1 MSPAARLS
9 LIVLLGWTALAA
21 VAPLLQLAP
30 DAISL
35 PEIME
40 PPSRA
45 SWLGHDDLGRPMAD
59 RLIFALRTSLLVVIL
74 VVPLSA
80 AIGAA
85 IGIAAAWRGGLLDA
99 CVARLMDVFLSF
111 PGTLLAIAMAG
122 LLGPGI
128 GNVVIALTAVS
139 WVGYARMARAQAHA
153 VKAREHVLAARVL
166 GTRTPAILMR
176 HVLPLI
182 AAPLLMEVSLG
193 VAGVILAEAG
203 LSFLG
208 LGVQPPSASLGAML
222 RDGTAYML
230 VAPHMVIIPGLAMLA
245 LMLACNTLGDT
256 LQRRLDPRRTL
267 AAMPAA

>member
-1 MSPAARLS
+1 MSPAARLP
-9 LIVLLGWTALAA
+9 LVVLLGWTALAA
-21 VAPLLQLAP
+21 LAPLLPLAP

-35 PEIME
+35 PEIMAR
-40 PPSRA
+40 PSWT
-45 SWLGHDDLGRPMAD
+45 SWLGHDDLGRPIVD
-59 RLIFALRTSLLVVIL
+59 RLIYALRTSLLVVIL

-85 IGIAAAWRGGLLDA
+85 VGIAAAWLGGLLDA
-99 CVARLMDVFLSF
+99 CVARLMDVFLAF
-111 PGTLLAIAMAG
+111 PGALLAIAMAG

-139 WVGYARMARAQAHA
+139 WVGYARLARAQAHA
-153 VKAREHVLAARVL
+153 VKTREHVLAARVL
-166 GTRTPAILMR
+166 GTGTPAILLR

-182 AAPLLMEVSLG
+182 VAPLLMEITVG
-193 VAGVILAEAG
+193 VGSVILAEAG

-230 VAPHMVIIPGLAMLA
+230 VAPHMVIAPGLAMLA
-245 LMLACNTLGDT
+245 LMLACNALGDT
-256 LQRRLDPRRTL
+256 LQRRLDPRRSLSLVPT
-267 AAMPAA
+267 A

>member
-1 MSPAARLS
+1 MSAAARLS
-9 LIVLLGWTALAA
+9 LFVLIGWAALAA
-21 VAPLLQLAP
+21 LAPLLRLTP

-35 PEIME
+35 PEIMQ
-40 PPSRA
+40 PPSWA

-59 RLIFALRTSLLVVIL
+59 RLICALRTSLLVVGI

-80 AIGAA
+80 ASGAA
-85 IGIAAAWRGGLLDA
+85 VGVAAAWRGGLFDA
-99 CVARLMDVFLSF
+99 CIARLMDVFLAF

-139 WVGYARMARAQAHA
+139 WVGYARMARAQAYA
-153 VKAREHVLAARVL
+153 VKTREHVHAARVL
-166 GTRTPAILMR
+166 GTPAPAILLR

-182 AAPLLMEVSLG
+182 AAPLLMEATLG

-230 VAPHMVIIPGLAMLA
+230 VAPHMVIVPGLALLA
-245 LMLACNTLGDT
+245 LMLACNTLGDA
-256 LQRRLDPRRTL
+256 LQHRLDPRRTL
-267 AAMPAA
+267 SLMPAA